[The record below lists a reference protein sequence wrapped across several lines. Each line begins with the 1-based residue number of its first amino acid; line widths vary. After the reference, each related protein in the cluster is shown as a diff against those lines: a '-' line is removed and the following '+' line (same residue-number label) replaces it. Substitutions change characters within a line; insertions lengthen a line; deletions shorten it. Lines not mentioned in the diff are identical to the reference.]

1 MLQGANRFLSSSC
14 RPNINPPAPATYRV
28 QHCIRTACFAFI
40 THFIVLLTLSVLQC
54 KTFAIGPDE
63 SARDCVKIALDHL
76 EMRDA
81 DPSQYQL
88 WAKTPREEPP
98 YPLFGHE
105 KPYSVKLSCLR
116 DGISAEEGFDLDHCN
131 NVHDP
136 LARCH
141 FILRCVTGNNS
152 HPSANRLAYYNYN
165 SMARVVRRTSR

>member
-1 MLQGANRFLSSSC
+1 
-14 RPNINPPAPATYRV
+14 
-28 QHCIRTACFAFI
+28 
-40 THFIVLLTLSVLQC
+40 
-54 KTFAIGPDE
+54 
-63 SARDCVKIALDHL
+63 VKIALDHL

-116 DGISAEEGFDLDHCN
+116 DGLSTEEGFDLDHCN

-141 FILRCVTGNNS
+141 FILRYESKIIKILFSELVTLTNCENF
-152 HPSANRLAYYNYN
+152 HD
-165 SMARVVRRTSR
+165 SMSRKTFNMEHIIILWSKT

>member
-1 MLQGANRFLSSSC
+1 MC
-14 RPNINPPAPATYRV
+14 V
-28 QHCIRTACFAFI
+28 
-40 THFIVLLTLSVLQC
+40 QC

-63 SARDCVKIALDHL
+63 SAKDCVKIALDHL
-76 EMRDA
+76 EMRDV

-88 WAKTPREEPP
+88 WAKTPREDPP

-116 DGISAEEGFDLDHCN
+116 DGLSAEEGFDLDHCN

-141 FILRCVTGNNS
+141 FILRYDITD
-152 HPSANRLAYYNYN
+152 RILYNYI
-165 SMARVVRRTSR
+165 SYYCITALPGTSARPLIKPISYLYHYLYFILT

>member
-1 MLQGANRFLSSSC
+1 M
-14 RPNINPPAPATYRV
+14 
-28 QHCIRTACFAFI
+28 CIIFSLLPHLTALRGILIYIYIIWVC
-40 THFIVLLTLSVLQC
+40 VYMCVQC

-63 SARDCVKIALDHL
+63 SAKDCVKIALDHL
-76 EMRDA
+76 EMRDV

-116 DGISAEEGFDLDHCN
+116 DGLSAEEGFDLDHCN

-141 FILRCVTGNNS
+141 FILRYDITD
-152 HPSANRLAYYNYN
+152 RILYNYI
-165 SMARVVRRTSR
+165 SYYCITALPGTSA